1 MHATRIVAAALS
13 FLVLLQAGTL
23 AQYNLAQS
31 EFETDKIPMPIRQGP
46 LQVPQQASGGQYW
59 YQVGAIGDSA
69 SYNYSYVAANITIR
83 TVYDK
88 VNKDAHSYWIGGYLS
103 NGAFIQVGYLNEVST
118 TDQPYC
124 CAWFYEYFP
133 AGQSM
138 CCPPVIG
145 REGTAGPIG
154 AWHTYSM
161 AHTGN
166 GVWSFYMDG
175 KLLGSTPN
183 LGTSSSGS
191 HAPAGIA
198 EVAQASSNTDVLGP
212 AEFKDMWFRT
222 DTSGWL
228 RVPAANSLIW
238 YGTGTPPNPP
248 PNLYGV
254 MEVTGVDNNFLAGS
268 DIPQPGGGPSPSPG
282 PSLWPA
288 PKPPDQVSISFLD
301 NDQLSFRPEW
311 VSLRASTGTSRVFY
325 TDSQYQNYRNL
336 RISNGSWIVDKVMW
350 HTVNVAG
357 LGASVSVPGTTGL
370 TVQTTVSS
378 LKLRVVGVI
387 SGLPVSGASALTIL
401 PDTTNATAKTDS
413 SGLAV
418 LSQLPPGTYFLRI
431 TVPYGIPAITSHD
444 LLGPSELTARV
455 LGLAEMLIIVIMPI
469 AASVFVVILAVRR
482 ERLRVAS
489 MPTIPPSIAVTGSCQ
504 NCGTPLHASDVFCP
518 NCKTSV
524 KPEPSQVGPSSGP

>member
-1 MHATRIVAAALS
+1 M
-13 FLVLLQAGTL
+13 LLQAWALT
-23 AQYNLAQS
+23 QYNLAQS
-31 EFETDKIPMPIRQGP
+31 DFETDKIPKPIRQGP
-46 LQVPQQASGGQYW
+46 LQVTQQASGGQYW
-59 YQVGAIGDSA
+59 FQAGAIGDSA
-69 SYNYSYVAANITIR
+69 SYNYVAANITIR

-133 AGQSM
+133 AGQST

-166 GVWSFYMDG
+166 GVWSFFMDG
-175 KLLGSTPN
+175 KLLGSSPD
-183 LGTSSSGS
+183 LGASGSGS

-198 EVAQASSNTDVLGP
+198 EVAQASSNSDFLGP

-222 DTSGWL
+222 DTSGWQS
-228 RVPAANSLIW
+228 VPAANSLVW
-238 YGTGTPPNPP
+238 YGTGTPPNRP

-254 MEVTGVDNNFLAGS
+254 TNVTGVDNNFLAGS
-268 DIPQPGGGPSPSPG
+268 DIPQPGGGPSPNPG
-282 PSLWPA
+282 PTLWSALPQNL
-288 PKPPDQVSISFLD
+288 PNQISITFLD
-301 NDQLSFRPEW
+301 MDQLSFNPEW
-311 VSLRASTGTSRVFY
+311 VSLRASTGASRVFY
-325 TDSQYQNYRNL
+325 TDSRYANYRNL
-336 RISNGSWIVDKVMW
+336 KIGNGNWIVDKVMW
-350 HTVNVAG
+350 HTVNVAVV
-357 LGASVSVPGTTGL
+357 GASVSVPGTAGL

-378 LKLRVVGVI
+378 LRVRVVGVI

-418 LSQLPPGTYFLRI
+418 LAQLPPGTYYLRI

-444 LLGPSELTARV
+444 VPGTSELTARV
-455 LGLAEMLIIVIMPI
+455 LGLAEMLMIVITPI
-469 AASVFVVILAVRR
+469 ALSVFVVILAVRR
-482 ERLRVAS
+482 ERLRAAS
-489 MPTIPPSIAVTGSCQ
+489 MPTIPPSIAVTGNCR
-504 NCGTPLHASDVFCP
+504 NCGTPLHVTDVFCP
-518 NCKTSV
+518 NCNTSV
-524 KPEPSQVGPSSGP
+524 KAEPSQVGPSPGL